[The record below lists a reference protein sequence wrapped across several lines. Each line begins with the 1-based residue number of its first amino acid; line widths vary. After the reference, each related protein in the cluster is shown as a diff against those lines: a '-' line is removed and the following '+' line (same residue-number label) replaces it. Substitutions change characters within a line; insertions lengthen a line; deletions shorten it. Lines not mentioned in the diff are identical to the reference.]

1 MKFIYNFINGI
12 LIKIREIL
20 LYFFAEVLKATP
32 DVLTISGV
40 LISIISAFLFAYGY
54 FMAAGFV
61 LWAAGLFDVFDG
73 LIAKRYGRGSKFGSL
88 LDSASDRYVEIFQ
101 LAGLIYWFNKT
112 GKPEFSFIALFY
124 LLGSVLTSYI
134 RAKIES
140 LGEECNV
147 GVVQRLERLFAFVV
161 FALLSYFDK
170 RFMFW
175 GVLLIG
181 IGANIT
187 AFQRLLHGK
196 KVLKG

>member
-1 MKFIYNFINGI
+1 MKFVFNFINSI
-12 LIKIREIL
+12 LVKIREII
-20 LYFFAEVLKATP
+20 LYFLGDILKLNP
-32 DVLTISGV
+32 DTLTITGV
-40 LISIISAFLFAYGY
+40 IISIGSAILFAYGY

-73 LIAKRYGRGSKFGSL
+73 LVAKRYGRGSKFGSL

-101 LAGLIYWFNKT
+101 LAGLIYWFNKA
-112 GKPEFSFIALFY
+112 GKSEFSFIALFY

-147 GVVQRLERLFAFVV
+147 GIVQRLERLFAFVT

-181 IGANIT
+181 VGANIT
-187 AFQRLLHGK
+187 AFQRLFHGK
-196 KVLKG
+196 KVLKD